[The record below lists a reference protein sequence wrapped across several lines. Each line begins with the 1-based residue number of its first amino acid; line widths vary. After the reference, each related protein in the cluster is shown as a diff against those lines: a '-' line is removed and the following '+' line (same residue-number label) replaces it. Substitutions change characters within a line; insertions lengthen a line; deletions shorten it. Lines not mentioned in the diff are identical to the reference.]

1 MNRWMCAWGVL
12 IACALTCVQV
22 GAVTNPPDERDTPVT
37 QPSTGTT
44 LSGSL
49 RVAAG
54 ASGAAGAP
62 GIGPTPLMVIVPG
75 SGGTDRD
82 GNAWGAKMG
91 SNVQRLLAE
100 ALAAAGIS
108 SLRYDK
114 RVLPT
119 ASPPTQNSDLRFDM
133 QVDDVV
139 AWVNRF
145 AADPRFSRVIVV
157 GHSEGALIGAQA
169 VQRAKAAALVSVA
182 GASERLSDM
191 LRRQVHPKLPP
202 ALVAES
208 ERILKALERGQTV
221 DDVPTEL
228 MSLYPPVIQRFL
240 ISSFAVDPRAE
251 FAKVKVPTLILQGT
265 TDIQVLVKDALA
277 LAQARKEAS
286 VCIIA
291 GMNHM
296 LKDAPAG
303 DLSSY
308 GNLTQPLDTTLVKAL
323 VSFDAWLGQAKPG
336 AWPPVDGCQSRSE

>member
-1 MNRWMCAWGVL
+1 MNRLMRPLGILIAGVL
-12 IACALTCVQV
+12 TCALAQPAD
-22 GAVTNPPDERDTPVT
+22 AVTQAPDERDTPVT

-54 ASGAAGAP
+54 T
-62 GIGPTPLMVIVPG
+62 GPTPLMVIAPG

-82 GNAWGAKMG
+82 GNPWGAKLG
-91 SNVQRLLAE
+91 SNHQRLLAD
-100 ALAAAGIS
+100 ALAQAGIS

-119 ASPPTQNSDLRFDM
+119 ASPPTKNSDIRFEM

-145 AADPRFSRVIVV
+145 AADPRFSRVVVV

-169 VQRAKAAALVSVA
+169 VQRSKAAALVAVA
-182 GASERLSDM
+182 GAADRLSDV

-208 ERILKALERGQTV
+208 ERILKTLESGKTV
-221 DDVPTEL
+221 DDVPAEL
-228 MSLYPPVIQRFL
+228 MSLYSPVIQRFL
-240 ISSFAVDPRAE
+240 ISSFAIDPRVE
-251 FAKVKVPTLILQGT
+251 FAKVKVPTLIVQGA
-265 TDIQVLVKDALA
+265 TDVQVLVKDATA

-286 VCIIA
+286 ICIIA
-291 GMNHM
+291 GMNHV

-308 GNLTQPLDTTLVKAL
+308 TNLTQPLDTTLVKAL
-323 VSFDAWLGQAKPG
+323 VSFDAWVGQGKPG
-336 AWPPVDGCQSRSE
+336 VWTPVDGCQSKTD